1 MKDLFRNNSDVC
13 VVWWNR
19 TEQVILVAL
28 FNENNVLIRKSN
40 MYPMD
45 YIIVPGHATVK
56 LLLDS
61 AN

>member
-28 FNENNVLIRKSN
+28 FNENNLLIRKSN

-45 YIIVPGHATVK
+45 YIIVPGRATVK

-61 AN
+61 DN

>member
-28 FNENNVLIRKSN
+28 FNENNVLLRKSN
-40 MYPMD
+40 MCPMD
-45 YIIVPGHATVK
+45 YIIVPGRATVK

-61 AN
+61 DN